1 VAVAQLVLVRSNTE
15 MLEQIKTR
23 RLSLRPLRVEDAND
37 YHALET
43 DCEVKK
49 FLDGPSKL
57 SLEQHR
63 SSIALGAPGL
73 AMTLAITAA
82 DTTEYTEFCETIGWE
97 INIVLHRQHWGDC
110 YGTEVGLA
118 LIPRGF
124 SVLGCDKILGVADTA
139 NIGSL
144 CLCKR
149 LGMTFERNTTRY
161 GRPARIYAVAAN
173 AYECR

>member
-1 VAVAQLVLVRSNTE
+1 

-57 SLEQHR
+57 SFEKHR
-63 SSIALGAPGL
+63 SSIALGAHGL

-82 DTTEYTEFCETIGWE
+82 DTGKFLGRCGFTEYAEFCETIGWE

-124 SVLGCDKILGVADTA
+124 TVLGCGKILGVADAA
-139 NIGSL
+139 NVGSL
-144 CLCKR
+144 SLCKR
-149 LGMTFERNTTRY
+149 LGMTFERDTTRY